1 VRIGSLWKKTKEENG
16 LKVVSVSGEVESDIG
31 INLPAGEKLFCRL
44 VKNEK
49 YVEGGKFPLYYIEA
63 WFPRE
68 NTQNQLPDAPPS
80 PDDDIPF

>member
-1 VRIGSLWKKTKEENG
+1 MGSLWKKTKEENG
-16 LKVVSVSGEVESDIG
+16 VKIVSVSGEIESDIG
-31 INLPAGEKLFCRL
+31 INLPAGQKLYCRL

-68 NTQNQLPDAPPS
+68 NPALTQPEGAGGAPG
-80 PDDDIPF
+80 DDDIPF